1 VKSQQHNF
9 VNLLDCIL
17 ICPRTIALY
26 STTHICIEYL
36 PQNGVIVDL
45 GCGYGLISNLL
56 AFELERLVIGVELS
70 APRIAAALQSIKD
83 RRNIEFYAADI
94 A

>member
-1 VKSQQHNF
+1 
-9 VNLLDCIL
+9 
-17 ICPRTIALY
+17 LY